1 MQFKFTNANFPKTA
15 DGRVYHVG
23 VKHGEVANRIITVGD
38 PSRARTIAKLLDD
51 NSPIVTIESDRGFFI
66 KTGRYHG
73 VPISIVSIGMGL
85 AMMDFF
91 VREVRAVVDGPLIII
106 RFGSCGSIGPATIGS
121 MMVPHGAFAVLR
133 NYDYFAD
140 DAEPN
145 SKPYNFT
152 KLFYADPDLCSKLQ
166 KELLRHLPQSELHT
180 GLNASCDSFYSSQ
193 GRLDNNFCDAN
204 HNLIEQILVKYPDAR
219 SLEMETFMLFH
230 MAKVSTPLP
239 IKESQANKKS
249 IRVAAMM
256 MVFMDRK
263 TNEFVD
269 PVRVSYLEE
278 IAGKAL
284 LNVLSNVELD
294 YEENG
299 SD

>member
-1 MQFKFTNANFPKTA
+1 MQFKFTNANFPRTA

-23 VKHGEVANRIITVGD
+23 VKHGEVANRIITVGE

-51 NSPIVTIESDRGFFI
+51 NSPILTIESDRGFFI
-66 KTGRYHG
+66 KTGCYQG

-106 RFGSCGSIGPATIGS
+106 RFGSCGSIGPATTGS
-121 MMVPHGAFAVLR
+121 IMVPHSAFAVLR

-140 DAEPN
+140 DAESN
-145 SKPYNFT
+145 SKPYNIT
-152 KLFYADPDLCSKLQ
+152 ELFYADPDLCSK
-166 KELLRHLPQSELHT
+166 KELLQYIPQSELHT
-180 GLNASCDSFYSSQ
+180 GLNGSCDSFYSSQ
-193 GRLDNNFCDAN
+193 GRLDNNFLDAN
-204 HNLIEQILVKYPDAR
+204 HNLIEQILVKYPDTR
-219 SLEMETFMLFH
+219 TLEMETFMLFH

-239 IKESQANKKS
+239 IKKSQANNKS

-256 MVFMDRK
+256 MVLSNRK
-263 TNEFVD
+263 TNEV
-269 PVRVSYLEE
+269 VESERVAYLEE
-278 IAGKAL
+278 MSGKAL
-284 LNVLSNVELD
+284 LNVLSKVELD